1 MSLAALLLV
10 VQAQLPVAPVIAAP
24 RTLEVVVLSKQS
36 PRWLEVLSGDCRVKD
51 LVGLDEP
58 VALLS
63 AQRGLVRAC
72 GAQPPRPAGPLPAP
86 SRRGRRPRPPPLPPR
101 TCVEAAAL
109 ELTCTSTA
117 VVRGP
122 AIPERAL
129 GSRLRLRTE
138 RGAGLRVVTTVP
150 REAYVAGVVQ
160 AELAEAPLEAARTQA
175 VLARSFALRAAREPR
190 HDDAAL
196 CDLTHCQ
203 VFQGLRAPIPPR
215 PGTRPRVLVDRA
227 GVLADVFFHSTCGGR
242 TVSPRDVWG
251 IKSGPEVVGVDDVDA
266 EGRAWCRRSPHYRW
280 VHEVSEDALVVALR
294 PLVTRPLE
302 PASVVLEATNKQ
314 STRWILGDREGTEA
328 VDGEAVHLELSRAL
342 GFSAVK
348 SSNFVV
354 KRAGTTLRLS
364 GSGLGHRVG
373 LCQMGTLAR
382 ARAGQSSREILLAYF
397 PRLDVARV
405 VDE

>member
-1 MSLAALLLV
+1 
-10 VQAQLPVAPVIAAP
+10 
-24 RTLEVVVLSKQS
+24 
-36 PRWLEVLSGDCRVKD
+36 
-51 LVGLDEP
+51 

-72 GAQPPRPAGPLPAP
+72 GAQPPRPAGPLPPP

>member
-1 MSLAALLLV
+1 MSLAALLLAV
-10 VQAQLPVAPVIAAP
+10 HAQIPAAPVILAP
-24 RTLEVVVLSKQS
+24 RTLDVVVLSKQS
-36 PRWLEVLSGDCRVKD
+36 PRWLEVQSGDCRVKD

-58 VALLS
+58 VVLLS
-63 AQRGLVRAC
+63 VQRGLVRAC
-72 GAQPPRPAGPLPAP
+72 GAQPPRPEAPTVPAK
-86 SRRGRRPRPPPLPPR
+86 RRGRTRPPPLPPR
-101 TCVEAAAL
+101 PCVEAAAI

-129 GSRLRLRTE
+129 GSRLRLRHE
-138 RGAGLRVVTTVP
+138 AGAGLRVVTTVP
-150 REAYVAGVVQ
+150 REAYVAGVVH
-160 AELAEAPLEAARTQA
+160 AELAEAPLEAERTQA
-175 VLARSFALRAAREPR
+175 VMARSFALRAAREPR

-203 VFQGLRAPIPPR
+203 VFQGLREPIPPR
-215 PGTRPRVLVDRA
+215 PGTSPRVLVDRA

-242 TVSPRDVWG
+242 TVSPREAWG
-251 IKSGPEVVGVDDVDA
+251 IKSGPDVVGVDDVDA
-266 EGRAWCRRSPHYRW
+266 EGRAWCRRSPHFRW
-280 VHEVSEDALVVALR
+280 VHEVSEDALVEALR
-294 PLVTRPLE
+294 PLCSRALE
-302 PASVVLEATNKQ
+302 PASLVLEATNKQ
-314 STRWILGDREGTEA
+314 STRWILGDREGTEP